1 MSQSL
6 EVKFMTELFKIQGYC
21 VKDIN
26 FDRFKRRI
34 LIDIEKTDK
43 SNCPSCLFPHNRYDS
58 TFQDILVGVVL
69 GRPVYVRLKLY
80 RIECPVCGILTE
92 EQTISDGKKRYSK
105 SMGYEVIRYTEFLDT
120 QSVSKLLGLSQ
131 STVYRIDRDILE
143 ELMGEYREEVP
154 SSSVISVDEV
164 SYKKGH
170 KYATV
175 ITNYEDA
182 HVLWLEKGRKSRDL
196 KRAYHQFGNGVDG
209 IKTVAMDFW
218 AAYERATRKVIPEAQ
233 IVFDRFH
240 LSRILNRKLED
251 ERRKYQNQLSE
262 DERKMIKKQCRWLIL
277 KRKSRLNEDN
287 LAYLEKLKK
296 ENEPLY
302 DLYLLKEDFLDI
314 FQAGKKRTEAKEDIL
329 KWVEVV
335 LATKYKKLKQ
345 FARSI
350 IKRLDTILN
359 WFDVP
364 ISNAKSEG
372 INNVIKT
379 LLKRAYG
386 YRDFDYFRMKTLQK
400 CGYLMKYLPG
410 EI

>member
-1 MSQSL
+1 
-6 EVKFMTELFKIQGYC
+6 
-21 VKDIN
+21 
-26 FDRFKRRI
+26 
-34 LIDIEKTDK
+34 
-43 SNCPSCLFPHNRYDS
+43 
-58 TFQDILVGVVL
+58 
-69 GRPVYVRLKLY
+69 
-80 RIECPVCGILTE
+80 
-92 EQTISDGKKRYSK
+92 
-105 SMGYEVIRYTEFLDT
+105 
-120 QSVSKLLGLSQ
+120 
-131 STVYRIDRDILE
+131 
-143 ELMGEYREEVP
+143 MGEYREEVP

-164 SYKKGH
+164 SYKRGH
-170 KYATV
+170 KYGTV
-175 ITNYEDA
+175 IINYEEA
-182 HVLWLEKGRKSRDL
+182 HVLWLEKGRKSWDL
-196 KRAYHQFGNGVDG
+196 KRAYRQFGNGVDG
-209 IKTVAMDFW
+209 IKTVSIDFW

-262 DERKMIKKQCRWLIL
+262 DERKMIKRQCRWLIL
-277 KRKSRLNEDN
+277 KRKNRLNEDN

-314 FQAGKKRTEAKEDIL
+314 FQAGKNRTEAKEDIL

-335 LATKYKKLKQ
+335 LATNYKKLKL
-345 FARSI
+345 FARSVM
-350 IKRLDTILN
+350 KRLNTILN